1 MQIDGHTELIAHLGW
16 PTHSF
21 KAPMI
26 YNPYFE
32 SVGVNAVVV
41 PMGCRPETFAAVLRS
56 LFTLENIRG
65 ALITMPHKVSVVDL
79 LDEVTPTVKVAG
91 SCNAV
96 KRTPTA
102 AGGRHV
108 RRRGLRARPAAQGP
122 ATARRARAGGRLR
135 RRRLGHRGVA
145 GRGRRRRRSRC
156 STCTRPPMA
165 GWRSA
170 CARTTRPSAVS
181 TGSNDPAGFDLVV
194 NATPLGMNPGDPLPM
209 DMDRLDPAPS
219 SARW

>member
-1 MQIDGHTELIAHLGW
+1 MQIDGHTELIAHIGW

-41 PMGCRPETFAAVLRS
+41 PMGCGRSLPAVLRS

-91 SCNAV
+91 ACNAV
-96 KRTPTA
+96 RRNADGKLV
-102 AGGRHV
+102 GDMFDGEGFV
-108 RRRGLRARPAAQGP
+108 RGCAQGP

-145 GRGRRRRRSRC
+145 GRGGRVGAGAVRRPRGV
-156 STCTRPPMA
+156 MA
-165 GWRSA
+165 GLAQRL
-170 CARTTRPSAVS
+170 RTHYPAIPSAPAATIRPAWTWPS
-181 TGSNDPAGFDLVV
+181 TP
-194 NATPLGMNPGDPLPM
+194 
-209 DMDRLDPAPS
+209 R
-219 SARW
+219 RWA